1 MEFSTVLEGRRS
13 VRKYRLEPV
22 PKLILQEIIRAGSC
36 APKPSNRQQWEI
48 IVLNEKNVIERLVK
62 EAGAQ
67 EHVLAAPTLFVVVV
81 DMEFNKEHWSNIQA
95 TAAACQNMQLR
106 AFDLGYG
113 SCVMAG
119 FGDGKIIKQILGIP
133 DPWEVTCFMMLGK
146 PAEAPETPPTKLVEE
161 ITPVSY
167 THLTLPTTPYV

>member
-1 MEFSTVLEGRRS
+1 MDFTTVVEGRRS
-13 VRKYRLEPV
+13 VRKYKQEPV
-22 PKLILQEIIRAGSC
+22 PHHILQEIIKAGSC

-48 IVLNEKNVIERLVK
+48 VVVDDKNIIERLVK

-67 EHVLAAPTLFVVVV
+67 EHVTAAPCVFVIAV

-95 TAAACQNMQLR
+95 TAAACQNMQLK

-119 FGDGKIIKQILGIP
+119 F
-133 DPWEVTCFMMLGK
+133 
-146 PAEAPETPPTKLVEE
+146 
-161 ITPVSY
+161 
-167 THLTLPTTPYV
+167 